1 MLLASASEVESVDAP
16 KKSMTSDEQQLAMQ
30 TQNNQHKMN
39 IVFGGAT
46 FVEKLK
52 NETMQL
58 IGLLLLTV
66 K

>member
-1 MLLASASEVESVDAP
+1 
-16 KKSMTSDEQQLAMQ
+16 
-30 TQNNQHKMN
+30 MN